1 MEPSAPNVI
10 PFRFLLFVTGSEPTS
25 VMARERLAHL
35 YDEFLRL
42 RKCSVTVVDMLTDFD
57 LALTYN
63 VVLSPTLVVDGP
75 KGRSTIVGNLSDIDR
90 ISLTLGCNA

>member
-1 MEPSAPNVI
+1 
-10 PFRFLLFVTGSEPTS
+10 
-25 VMARERLAHL
+25 MARERLAHL